1 MNAAILRN
9 FAYVYLLVRRN
20 FFVSGILSRNY
31 CTSIFSDAHLSQ
43 VFMLSVFQLSQY
55 FLTKECDFD
64 LEGGGMCGG
73 RVGLMLLVFLH
84 FD

>member
-1 MNAAILRN
+1 MSAAILRN

-20 FFVSGILSRNY
+20 FFVSGVLSRNY

-64 LEGGGMCGG
+64 LEGGGLCGG
-73 RVGLMLLVFLH
+73 RVGANVAGVSTF
-84 FD
+84 